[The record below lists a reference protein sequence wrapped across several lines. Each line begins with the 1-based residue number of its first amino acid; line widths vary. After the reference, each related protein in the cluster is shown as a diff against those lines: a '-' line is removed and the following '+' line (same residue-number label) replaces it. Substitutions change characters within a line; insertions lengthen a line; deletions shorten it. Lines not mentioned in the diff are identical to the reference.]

1 MAKMSFRIHAL
12 PREVFSRYFLMSN
25 EELLAHGGVMRIVDK
40 RPGFTCRVSLEDA
53 QLGERVL
60 LINYEHQSSATPYR
74 SCHAVYVRE
83 HADTANCEL
92 GQVPELFRSRLMS
105 VRAFDH
111 EGMMLNADAVE
122 GRDLEVTIERLLR
135 GTAAEYLHLH
145 YAKPGCYAARVER
158 A

>member
-1 MAKMSFRIHAL
+1 MSFRIHAL
-12 PREVFSRYFLMSN
+12 PREVFSRYFLMSD
-25 EELLAHGGVMRIVDK
+25 EELRVHGAVMRIVDK
-40 RPGFTCRVSLEDA
+40 RPGFPCRVSLEDA

-60 LINYEHQSSATPYR
+60 LINYEHHASATPYR

-83 HADTANCEL
+83 HAETAKCEL

-111 EGMMLNADAVE
+111 EGMMVDADVVE
-122 GRDLEVTIERLLR
+122 GRNLEASIGRFLS
-135 GTAAEYLHLH
+135 GAAVHYLHLH
-145 YAKPGCYAARVER
+145 YAKPGCYAARVDP